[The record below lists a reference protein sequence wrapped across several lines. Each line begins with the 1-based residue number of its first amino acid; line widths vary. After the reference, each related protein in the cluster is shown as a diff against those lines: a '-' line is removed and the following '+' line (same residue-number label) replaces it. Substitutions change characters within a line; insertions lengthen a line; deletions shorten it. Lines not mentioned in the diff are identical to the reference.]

1 MSPDPGRSQ
10 AIKKISEMI
19 KDIRVAMPASV
30 TLSFALRS
38 ADTTTRAPLC
48 VGR

>member
-1 MSPDPGRSQ
+1 MSPDPSRSQ

-19 KDIRVAMPASV
+19 QDIRIAMPASV
-30 TLSFALRS
+30 MLSFALRS
-38 ADTTTRAPLC
+38 ADTTTKAPLS